1 MPYNNISAELSPQD
15 LADIQAAIETI
26 ASKLPFLVNLT
37 AAERRQL
44 FKMGDK
50 SLAFVNNSIVAARQN
65 QEIMPSSFDL
75 PELNRDF
82 ELAKALN
89 DVLSNLKKITE
100 EVDDTLIAVGSEA
113 MRSSLNIYDY
123 VKAAAKHQPG
133 LKSVAEQLGER
144 FKAIGETNRRN
155 RRQAAAKANDMA
167 EG

>member
-1 MPYNNISAELSPQD
+1 MSYNNISAELSPEV
-15 LADIQAAIETI
+15 LAKIDEAIATI
-26 ASKLPFLVNLT
+26 KDNLPFLIHLT
-37 AAERRQL
+37 SAERRQL

-50 SLAFVNNSIVAARQN
+50 SLGFVGNSIVAARQN
-65 QEIMPSSFDL
+65 QEILPSSFDL

-89 DVLSNLKKITE
+89 EVRTNLKKITE
-100 EVDDTLIAVGSEA
+100 EVDDTLLAVGSEA

-144 FKAIGETNRRN
+144 FKSIGETNRRN
-155 RRQAAAKANDMA
+155 RRQAAAK
-167 EG
+167 G